1 MSAIDCLQQQG
12 ERIRVRGQVQGVG
25 FRPTVCRLA
34 RDNGLRGEV
43 RNDSEGVLIHV
54 WGGAGAIDT
63 FVRRLR
69 DEAPP
74 LARIDA
80 IERSPAAARDAPPDF
95 RIGASAGSAVHTGVV
110 ADAATCP
117 ACLQEVFDSRD
128 RRFRYPFTNC
138 THCGP
143 RLSII
148 RAVPYDRVTTSMA
161 SFDQCPACLA
171 EYRNPVDRRFHAQ
184 PNACP
189 QCGPGVWLEDARHQ
203 RVTIAGARDAVDAAR
218 RLIGEGCIVAV
229 KGLGGIHLAC
239 DAGNAAAV
247 ATLRERK
254 RRYRKAFALMAR
266 DLAMVRE
273 YARVSETEQA
283 LLESRAA
290 PIVILDAF
298 HGRLAEQ
305 LAPGQCTL
313 GFMLPYTP
321 LHHLL
326 MRDMVRPVV
335 LTSGNLSDEPQCI
348 DNHDATDRLQQIADY
363 WLLHD
368 RDIVNRLDDSVVR
381 VVDGASRILRRA
393 RGYAPESLRLPP
405 GFEGA
410 PAVLAMGAELKNSFC
425 LLKDGTAILSQHMGD
440 LEDVATLADYHRHLD
455 LYRDLFD
462 FAPCCV
468 AVDLHPDY
476 LSTRAGRA
484 LAADAG
490 LTLIEVQHHH
500 AHIAACMAEHGLPAD
515 TPPVLGVALDGLG
528 FGTDG
533 TLWGGEFLLADYAGF
548 TRLACFRPVPVP
560 GGAQA
565 TREPWRNTYA
575 QLATAPGWPAVLEA
589 WEAVDIVRYL
599 TGKPLATLDTMMRQ
613 GLNSPLS
620 SSCGR
625 LFDAVAAALG
635 VCRDNIV
642 YEGQAAIELESL
654 ATPVFDHEESALYPY
669 AVTREGAV
677 PQLDWAPLWRALLN
691 DIRGKVGPARI
702 AARFH
707 HGLIRAVTDVAAE
720 LAGRHGVKTI
730 ALGGGVFQNRLI
742 LAGVSGACRQ
752 RGFEVISA
760 RQVPVND
767 GGIALGQA
775 VVAAVRRGLPAGRA
789 QDGV

>member
-1 MSAIDCLQQQG
+1 MSATDRIPQQG

-34 RDNGLRGEV
+34 RVCALRGEV

-54 WGGAGAIDT
+54 WGEAGAIDT

-69 DEAPP
+69 DEVPP
-74 LARIDA
+74 LARVDA
-80 IERSPAAARDAPPDF
+80 IERSPVAGRDAPPDF
-95 RIGASAGSAVHTGVV
+95 RIGTSVGSAVHTGVV

-117 ACLQEVFDSRD
+117 ACLQELFDPRD

-148 RAVPYDRVTTSMA
+148 RAVPYDRARTSMA
-161 SFDQCPACLA
+161 SFVQCPACLT
-171 EYRNPVDRRFHAQ
+171 EYRNSVDRRFHAQ

-189 QCGPGVWLEDARHQ
+189 QCGPGVWLEDAHHR

-218 RLIGEGCIVAV
+218 RLIEQGHIVAV

-239 DAGNAAAV
+239 DAGNDAV
-247 ATLRERK
+247 VARLRQRK
-254 RRYRKAFALMAR
+254 RRCRKAFALMAR
-266 DLAMVRE
+266 DTAMVRE
-273 YARVSETEQA
+273 YARVSEAEQA

-290 PIVILDAF
+290 PIVILDAVP
-298 HGRLAEQ
+298 GRLAEQ
-305 LAPGQCTL
+305 LAPGQRTL

-326 MRDMVRPVV
+326 MRDMARPVV

-348 DNHDATDRLQQIADY
+348 DNHDAGERLQRIADY

-381 VVDGASRILRRA
+381 VVDGAPQMLRRA

-405 GFEGA
+405 GFEA
-410 PAVLAMGAELKNSFC
+410 VPAVLATGAELKNSFC
-425 LLKDGTAILSQHMGD
+425 LLKDGKAILSQHMGD
-440 LEDVATLADYHRHLD
+440 LEDAATLADYHHHLA
-455 LYRDLFD
+455 LYRNLFD
-462 FAPCCV
+462 FSPCCV
-468 AVDLHPDY
+468 AVDQHPDY

-484 LAADAG
+484 LATDAG
-490 LTLIEVQHHH
+490 ITMIEVQHHH

-515 TPPVLGVALDGLG
+515 TAPVLGVALDGLG
-528 FGTDG
+528 FGSDG

-548 TRLACFRPVPVP
+548 ERLACFQPVPMP
-560 GGAQA
+560 GGVQA
-565 TREPWRNTYA
+565 IREPWRNTYA
-575 QLATAPGWPAVLEA
+575 HLAMALGWPAVLEVY
-589 WEAVDIVRYL
+589 EALDVVRFL
-599 TGKPLATLDTMMRQ
+599 GGKPLKILDTMMRK

-635 VCRDNIV
+635 ICRDRVV
-642 YEGQAAIELESL
+642 YEGQAAIELEAL
-654 ATPVFDHEESALYPY
+654 ATPVFDEEEGAAYRA

-677 PQLDWAPLWRALLN
+677 SQLDWAPLWRALLD
-691 DIRGKVGPARI
+691 DIRGNVKPARI

-707 HGLIRAVTDVAAE
+707 HGLIRAVADLATE
-720 LAGRHGVKTI
+720 LAGQHGVKTI
-730 ALGGGVFQNRLI
+730 ALGGGVFQNRLV
-742 LAGVSGACRQ
+742 LEGVSGACRQ
-752 RGFEVISA
+752 RGFEVIRSQ
-760 RQVPVND
+760 QVPVND

-775 VVAAVRRGLPAGRA
+775 VVAVVRRGMPAARDQG
-789 QDGV
+789 GV